1 VNYYKRHIGDY
12 AKKAGHLSVMEHGV
26 YTLLLDAYY
35 DREQPPTRAEA
46 LRQARARS
54 PEEIAA
60 VDAVLADFFVLEGD
74 RYTQRRVEEE
84 FIKAEQVASMNA
96 LKGKMGGRPRKPKGK
111 PEKSRRV
118 SDGKPN
124 ESPEKPNPLIH
135 QSTNQEQEQ
144 KLTSTPAGANQCR
157 LGFDDFWSAY
167 PSKDGKK
174 PARLKWEKKKL
185 DRIAGRIVDD
195 VLRRSREHGKWLDGY
210 IPNATTYL
218 NQERWNDPIQPRSGA
233 PPPPHAPSK
242 TRQAISDILGVTEHE
257 QSPEY
262 QQLTASLV

>member
-1 VNYYKRHIGDY
+1 VHYYKRHLGDFAKSLSNLSQGQIGAYD
-12 AKKAGHLSVMEHGV
+12 
-26 YTLLLDAYY
+26 LLLDWHYANEKPLPLDIEELYIIGRCRSKCERDNVDRVLRYFDRTY
-35 DREQPPTRAEA
+35 DGYVQKRAI
-46 LRQARARS
+46 
-54 PEEIAA
+54 EEIERAA
-60 VDAVLADFFVLEGD
+60 ARGETNRRIALEREEARKVARTEHESCSERATNLQPIHKPLA
-74 RYTQRRVEEE
+74 T
-84 FIKAEQVASMNA
+84 KEQ
-96 LKGKMGGRPRKPKGK
+96 K
-111 PEKSRRV
+111 
-118 SDGKPN
+118 
-124 ESPEKPNPLIH
+124 
-135 QSTNQEQEQ
+135 QEQEQ
-144 KLTSTPAGANQCR
+144 KLTSTPAGDDQCG

-174 PARLKWEKKKL
+174 PARLKWEQKKL

-233 PPPPHAPSK
+233 PPPRHAPSK